1 MSKPSE
7 AITSGVEVR
16 YLAIIIIALAV
27 AVFIITWFGIKESRS
42 DSMQLLVMQGKA
54 FVESL
59 TEAANSAIE
68 AERFFDYLVHKRFSE
83 LVIDLAQQ
91 PLETFD
97 DDRLLRLAA
106 DHNLYGIFVFAT
118 DSTPVAGGFV
128 RGSVVKPPEFVLAE
142 INQIIAEPE
151 NNYVLLLD
159 AGDSPDE
166 TVHYYIE
173 ITNNLDRV
181 ILVVADALYYVD
193 ALSQTQIGYL
203 SQKMAQERGVDY
215 IIFQSTEGIIFSS
228 RRTASLLAIESDPFL
243 TESLDSDTIRYRQYE
258 FEETPV
264 LEMVRPFA
272 TVGYPFGLLR
282 VGLSLENYAA
292 VSKGYDRQ
300 MIMLSGTLFV
310 LVLVVLLYLQTR
322 RKRREIDLQYREIKS
337 ISDKIFEE
345 MKIGVAAVDARGT
358 VILANNAFER
368 ILGVQATSGTRWDDL
383 VKLEDLAFDAI
394 LARTEPSFE
403 SEFRLEAGSES
414 QWLLIAVSKMTAGSR
429 GGSGLVAVVY
439 DITRLR
445 QLERKAARKER
456 LSEMGN
462 MAAGVAHEI
471 RNPLN
476 TISIAAQRLAG
487 EFAPSANQE
496 EYLSFTEQIRSETKR
511 LNEIIT
517 RFLAL
522 AREESQK
529 TVRSSLSRVVGE
541 FVELVKY
548 EAKSVGIDLNVDVE
562 PSLEVLADSDSL
574 KQVLSNLFNNAKE
587 ALEGKAGKI
596 SITGTRADR
605 EAQLRFGDSGPGI
618 ARDVR
623 DKIFTPFYT
632 TKGSG
637 TGLGLPTVYKII
649 SDLGGDVRIEDSR
662 LGGAEFI
669 INLPLS

>member
-1 MSKPSE
+1 MSKSSQTVATGVDLRYI
-7 AITSGVEVR
+7 AILIIV
-16 YLAIIIIALAV
+16 LAI
-27 AVFIITWFGIKESRS
+27 AVFIITWYGIKESRS

-83 LVIDLAQQ
+83 LVVDLAQQ
-91 PLETFD
+91 PLEALTD
-97 DDRLLRLAA
+97 EQLLRLAA

-118 DSTPVAGGFV
+118 DSTPVAGGFS
-128 RGSVVKPPEFVLAE
+128 RGSVVRPPEFVLDE
-142 INQIIAEPE
+142 INQIIADPE

-159 AGDSPDE
+159 AGDSPGE

-181 ILVVADALYYVD
+181 ILIIADALYYVD

-203 SQKMAQERGVDY
+203 SQKMAQERGVEY
-215 IIFQSTEGIIFSS
+215 IIFQSTEGIVFSS
-228 RRTASLLAIESDPFL
+228 RRTANLLAIESDPFL
-243 TESLDSDTIRYRQYE
+243 TETLDSDTIRYRQYE
-258 FEETPV
+258 FEEIPV

-292 VSKGYDRQ
+292 ISKGYDRQ

-310 LVLVVLLYLQTR
+310 LVLVVILYLQTR
-322 RKRREIDLQYREIKS
+322 RKRREIDFQYREIKS
-337 ISDKIFEE
+337 ISDKIFEQ
-345 MKIGVAAVDARGT
+345 MRIGVAAVDSNGT

-368 ILGVQATSGTRWDDL
+368 IFGVQAASGAKWDNL
-383 VKLEDLAFDAI
+383 VKLDDLAFEKI

-403 SEFRLEAGSES
+403 SEFRLDVGSEQ
-414 QWLLIAVSKMTAGSR
+414 QWLLIAVSKMTVGP
-429 GGSGLVAVVY
+429 GTGSGLVAVVY
-439 DITRLR
+439 NITILR
-445 QLERKAARKER
+445 ELERKAARKER

-487 EFAPSANQE
+487 EFAPADNQE
-496 EYLSFTEQIRSETKR
+496 EYLSFTRQIRSETKR

-529 TVRSSLSRVVGE
+529 TASTNLSSVVGE

-548 EAKSVGIDLNVDVE
+548 EAQSVNIELVAEVE
-562 PSLEVLADSDSL
+562 PSLEVKADPDGL

-596 SITGTRADR
+596 SITGTRVDR

-618 ARDVR
+618 AGDVR

-649 SDLGGDVRIEDSR
+649 TDFGGDVRIEDSQ
-662 LGGAEFI
+662 LGGAEFV
-669 INLPLS
+669 INLPL